1 MKKNERYSD
10 REWEELAS
18 LLSGEKGEQ
27 SELLG
32 QFIAEDSID
41 TVKKW
46 KELSDMND
54 EKEINV
60 DKAWNN
66 VFARINESSQKT
78 DNSLARI
85 GFMRSTFMKVA
96 AAALVI
102 LGLG

>member
-1 MKKNERYSD
+1 MKNKERYSD

-27 SELLG
+27 SDLLG
-32 QFIAEDSID
+32 QFMAEDNND

-46 KELSDMND
+46 KELSNMND

-66 VFARINESSQKT
+66 VFSRMNESGHLT
-78 DNSLARI
+78 ENVRGRVFLL
-85 GFMRSTFMKVA
+85 RSSFIKVQQ
-96 AAALVI
+96 
-102 LGLG
+102 